1 VAGFKYEQCSCL
13 CKSKKKLISLVFK
26 DDNLLTYVPN
36 KRVHMHIPMKIIL
49 MDISNVRYLRLT
61 NVHAKGV
68 LPPKSTF
75 TDLGWFQITN
85 YVYLGMYV
93 DC

>member
-1 VAGFKYEQCSCL
+1 
-13 CKSKKKLISLVFK
+13 
-26 DDNLLTYVPN
+26 
-36 KRVHMHIPMKIIL
+36 MHIPMKIIL